1 MTKLSPLTSL
11 VRLLP
16 RYQMREEQLYPDHLQ
31 TSWRPPAE
39 AIDQPLLSSFG
50 NDGFVPL
57 PELYANK
64 ADLGSAVG
72 IQLKKQRHTSLPRVP
87 PANATTAVSTVLK
100 HQNALKPTICNFC
113 HEPLNDLPSRLP
125 NYEGPQTYRS
135 RLGYDDCL
143 AVGNSDHAFSNQ
155 SSAYQH
161 DLVQQKHFSCTN
173 CCNILSSGY
182 SRVDEMYLSLSDDF
196 PERGPSIQNAS
207 SELCFSMEWKPE
219 QLASK

>member
-11 VRLLP
+11 VRMLP

-31 TSWRPPAE
+31 TSWHPPAE
-39 AIDQPLLSSFG
+39 AIDQPLR
-50 NDGFVPL
+50 PL
-57 PELYANK
+57 PELYAKK
-64 ADLGSAVG
+64 ADLGSTVG

-100 HQNALKPTICNFC
+100 HQNALKSTICNFC

-135 RLGYDDCL
+135 RPGYDDCL
-143 AVGNSDHAFSNQ
+143 AVGTSDHAFSNQ

-161 DLVQQKHFSCTN
+161 DLVQQKHFFCTN
-173 CCNILSSGY
+173 CYTVLSSGY
-182 SRVDEMYLSLSDDF
+182 SRVDEMYLSSSDDL
-196 PERGPSIQNAS
+196 PERGPSIQNTS